1 MRINNGDK
9 AFLVEHDIGESCS
22 FKAENGQ
29 EVLGLRSLPG
39 LRNELLL
46 LGPFNDDITQQSVSV
61 ACGSDAHEA
70 HM

>member
-1 MRINNGDK
+1 MGTKHSSLNTI
-9 AFLVEHDIGESCS
+9 LESRVLLKLKMGRR
-22 FKAENGQ
+22 F
-29 EVLGLRSLPG
+29 LGLRSLPG